1 MTRKMKAILVLFFAA
16 EIVNSAKVGVLK
28 GRIADLET
36 QRDIYASRAQNWL
49 DRAVEDEEVIDSLQI
64 RLDETADRKIELTE
78 AGTFFCTAYCTEQYE
93 HICGEGHGITASGQP
108 IQAGVTVAA
117 DTSIF
122 PYGTVLYI
130 ENVGI
135 QRFQKFKM
143 RLQGKA
149 KNLDLFRMR
158 KKFRVQVERNF
169 PTLSH
174 ERFSIVEPVVQF
186 EKLLGNIIVFINGV
200 AGGFLCLLHRY
211 FVRLDFLRLRHIIL
225 DFLKNFSLFF
235 GLGLAEIFEKI
246 IGNVQFLA
254 EEPITETGRQ
264 FIRNVNAVGIVF
276 CTAD

>member
-130 ENVGI
+130 EGVGI
-135 QRFQKFKM
+135 FSRS
-143 RLQGKA
+143 RNSSTRPA
-149 KNLDLFRMR
+149 PAR
-158 KKFRVQVERNF
+158 KKSWQAPLRRKR
-169 PTLSH
+169 T
-174 ERFSIVEPVVQF
+174 IC
-186 EKLLGNIIVFINGV
+186 EKV
-200 AGGFLCLLHRY
+200 
-211 FVRLDFLRLRHIIL
+211 D
-225 DFLKNFSLFF
+225 
-235 GLGLAEIFEKI
+235 
-246 IGNVQFLA
+246 
-254 EEPITETGRQ
+254 
-264 FIRNVNAVGIVF
+264 GI
-276 CTAD
+276 